1 MTWKWWTWKE
11 NNNKDNDKK
20 DNEDNNK
27 DKDNEDN
34 DNEDN
39 DNKDKDNKET
49 TTKKRQ
55 RQRRQRHASYPCL
68 PCLGIISLLLS
79 HSLETVPCAFKLFFV
94 TDYLKGFFSWEQPF
108 IYTRPNT
115 QWHISLYYQVL
126 NHSLL
131 SFSSKCPVY
140 GNNNNNIERAN

>member
-1 MTWKWWTWKE
+1 M
-11 NNNKDNDKK
+11 KK
-20 DNEDNNK
+20 
-27 DKDNEDN
+27 
-34 DNEDN
+34 
-39 DNKDKDNKET
+39 
-49 TTKKRQ
+49 

-140 GNNNNNIERAN
+140 GNNNNNIERANWDTTKRFCVIIWCKIWQNYILKHFCLNFAQTL